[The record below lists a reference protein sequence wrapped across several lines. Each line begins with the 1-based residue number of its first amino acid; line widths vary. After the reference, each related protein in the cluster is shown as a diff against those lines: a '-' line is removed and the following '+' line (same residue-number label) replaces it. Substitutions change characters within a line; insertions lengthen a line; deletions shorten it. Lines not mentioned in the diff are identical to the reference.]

1 MVYFFSKKSQGEIF
15 GIALLFVIIIIGIL
29 VYGKIE
35 ALHPHNDA
43 NIQQENKYK
52 VLAEGTLGSILKM
65 STGCDVERN
74 RDEIVDLIDYCIENS
89 REAYSDPSIK
99 CENGSIVNSCSYAL
113 KLINESLFG
122 FLNTSVL
129 GPIPFK
135 MSINLDSDR
144 KSILNTNFTN
154 FGQFKYGNKIL
165 VETNPTNDKN
175 KISYLDAGY
184 NRAPSGIRA
193 WATAKRN
200 INFELFLY
208 YR

>member
-1 MVYFFSKKSQGEIF
+1 
-15 GIALLFVIIIIGIL
+15 
-29 VYGKIE
+29 
-35 ALHPHNDA
+35 
-43 NIQQENKYK
+43 
-52 VLAEGTLGSILKM
+52 M

-135 MSINLDSDR
+135 MSINLDSE
-144 KSILNTNFTN
+144 SILNTNFTN